1 MRLTLKQLQAEMQD
15 LFAEMTIKIQGSAHG
30 QDELND
36 RADRILLNLERF
48 KTTVEDEFSDVRS
61 EMRSEF
67 ADVRSEMR
75 SEFADVRSEMR
86 SGFADLNKKVGDLN
100 VAFAELASAV
110 SNAFARIDQRFD
122 TLEETLVLS
131 GLIEKR

>member
-48 KTTVEDEFSDVRS
+48 KTTVEDEFADVRS

-75 SEFADVRSEMR
+75 SE
-86 SGFADLNKKVGDLN
+86 FADLNKKVGDLN

>member
-1 MRLTLKQLQAEMQD
+1 MRLTLKQLQAGMQD
-15 LFAEMTIKIQGSAHG
+15 KFAEMTIKIQGSAHG

-48 KTTVEDEFSDVRS
+48 KTTVDD
-61 EMRSEF
+61 EF

-86 SGFADLNKKVGDLN
+86 SGFADLNKKVVDLN
-100 VAFAELASAV
+100 TAFTELASAV

-122 TLEETLVLS
+122 ALEETLVLS